1 MKKQFAKLS
10 KAEQEEVELEY
21 LRMKPE
27 GFDEAMAQA
36 KTTQT
41 DRNLDSL
48 AEGLERPAED
58 YQGTY
63 SREDI
68 YLDHD

>member
-1 MKKQFAKLS
+1 MKKEFAKLS
-10 KAEQEEVELEY
+10 KAEQEKAELENH
-21 LRMKPE
+21 RMKPE
-27 GFDEAMAQA
+27 DFDEAMAQA
-36 KTTQT
+36 KPHKP
-41 DRNLDSL
+41 DRDLDSL
-48 AEGLERPAED
+48 AEGLEHPPED